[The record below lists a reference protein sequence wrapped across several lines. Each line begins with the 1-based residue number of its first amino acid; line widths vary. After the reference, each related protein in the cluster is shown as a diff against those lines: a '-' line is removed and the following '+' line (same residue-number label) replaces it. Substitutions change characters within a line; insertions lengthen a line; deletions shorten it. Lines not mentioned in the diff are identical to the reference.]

1 MHHTQ
6 AHVLAVLGRVQQGT
20 RLRGTHAPGRG
31 GQVARGASR
40 IATVRLLQDILRRV
54 ADAQCSE
61 ISFLL
66 GVKSKYIPGGEF
78 EPDWKGPVGAPG
90 MPPTGPPPDAGPPPP
105 PPEVH
110 AARPA
115 WRTVSTR
122 TSKKKKKDQMPAA
135 PPVAQP
141 DPRQQVRSWATW
153 QRELFVLSEL
163 TLGANDALAADPN
176 LAPSPSSFDNPTLAA
191 PAESPGL
198 FGPRSPRS
206 SRHLG

>member
-6 AHVLAVLGRVQQGT
+6 AHVLAVLGRVQQGA

-135 PPVAQP
+135 AFSVT
-141 DPRQQVRSWATW
+141 VSVVWEIW
-153 QRELFVLSEL
+153 FQRWRRR
-163 TLGANDALAADPN
+163 G
-176 LAPSPSSFDNPTLAA
+176 
-191 PAESPGL
+191 
-198 FGPRSPRS
+198 S
-206 SRHLG
+206 SRKADIVWTEETGGRWRGRREG

>member
-1 MHHTQ
+1 EF
-6 AHVLAVLGRVQQGT
+6 R
-20 RLRGTHAPGRG
+20 
-31 GQVARGASR
+31 
-40 IATVRLLQDILRRV
+40 
-54 ADAQCSE
+54 ADADRQHETTIEAVKQMAQEQVPFNVQGYLDEFSRALASEVRMLLGEVGKLREERRGLQHE

-153 QRELFVLSEL
+153 QR
-163 TLGANDALAADPN
+163 D
-176 LAPSPSSFDNPTLAA
+176 FDNPTLAA